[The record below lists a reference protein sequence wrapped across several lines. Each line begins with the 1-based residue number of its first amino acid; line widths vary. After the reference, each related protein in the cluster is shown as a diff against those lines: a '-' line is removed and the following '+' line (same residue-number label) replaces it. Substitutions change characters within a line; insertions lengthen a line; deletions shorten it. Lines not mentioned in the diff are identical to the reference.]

1 MLYTS
6 TWTQM
11 LLPSWHLKKLASGTS
26 YNPSCRIVNH
36 RTLIVHNHQ
45 FGATSVY
52 LIFYSESAVWK
63 VYLWISCSSSFW
75 TLDCLV
81 RLRFKFVSKFSP
93 TPFIGWHEN
102 IDLYYLAFPE
112 DRVHLKCLVYGV
124 YFLEFVQ
131 SVLVVDAM
139 FRTFVTMFGDVQALD
154 QIETL
159 WLSIP
164 ILTAISEFA
173 CIEYGWFE
181 F

>member
-1 MLYTS
+1 M
-6 TWTQM
+6 
-11 LLPSWHLKKLASGTS
+11 
-26 YNPSCRIVNH
+26 
-36 RTLIVHNHQ
+36 
-45 FGATSVY
+45 
-52 LIFYSESAVWK
+52 
-63 VYLWISCSSSFW
+63 
-75 TLDCLV
+75 
-81 RLRFKFVSKFSP
+81 
-93 TPFIGWHEN
+93 
-102 IDLYYLAFPE
+102 
-112 DRVHLKCLVYGV
+112 HLKCLVYGV